1 MNSDEYERMYS
12 LEDSY
17 WWFVGRH
24 NLVLTFL
31 EDIYKERKD
40 LTILDIGCGTGAMSE
55 KLARFG
61 KVVSADFSP
70 LALEFSRRRKLTRL
84 CTADAMRLPFQDE
97 SFDVIVALDIL
108 EHLPDDEA
116 ALREFQ
122 RVLKPNGRV
131 VASVPAYQ
139 SLWSAHDVALM
150 HFRRYVARQLGQRFA
165 SAHLKIQKLSYA
177 MTLLFPVV
185 WAVRQVGKIFA
196 KKDAEPKASLVS
208 VSPGAN
214 RALVRLLNV
223 ENSVIRRLNLPFGV
237 TVFCVA
243 QKAS

>member
-1 MNSDEYERMYS
+1 MNSEEYERMYR

-31 EDIYKERKD
+31 DSLYPNRSD

-55 KLARFG
+55 KLARYG

-70 LALEFSRRRKLTRL
+70 LALQFSRRRKLTRL
-84 CTADAMRLPFQDE
+84 CTADAMRLPFQD
-97 SFDVIVALDIL
+97 SAFDVIVALDIL
-108 EHLPDDEA
+108 EHLPDDQA
-116 ALREFQ
+116 ALCEFQ
-122 RVLKPNGRV
+122 RVLKPGGRV

-150 HFRRYVARQLGQRFA
+150 HFRRYTAGLVRERFTKGR
-165 SAHLKIQKLSYA
+165 LQVEKLSYA

-185 WAVRQVGKIFA
+185 WAFRQASNLF
-196 KKDAEPKASLVS
+196 KKKGAEPKASLVH
-208 VSPGAN
+208 VPGAAN
-214 RALVRLLNV
+214 GLLVRLLGA
-223 ENSVIRRLNLPFGV
+223 ENAVIRRANLPFGV

-243 QKAS
+243 RKGA

>member
-1 MNSDEYERMYS
+1 MNSEEYERMYR

-31 EDIYKERKD
+31 QKLYPNRSD
-40 LTILDIGCGTGAMSE
+40 LTILDIGCGTGAMSQ
-55 KLARFG
+55 KLARYG

-70 LALEFSRRRKLTRL
+70 LALQFSRRRKLNRL
-84 CTADAMRLPFQDE
+84 CISDAMRLPFRDD
-97 SFDVIVALDIL
+97 SFDLIVALDIL
-108 EHLPDDEA
+108 EHLPDDQA
-116 ALREFQ
+116 ALCEFQ
-122 RVLKPNGRV
+122 RVLKPGGRV

-150 HFRRYVARQLGQRFA
+150 HFRRYTAGLFRLRFETARFG
-165 SAHLKIQKLSYA
+165 IEKLSYA

-185 WAVRQVGKIFA
+185 WAVRHLSNLLRR
-196 KKDAEPKASLVS
+196 KDAEPKASLIPV
-208 VSPGAN
+208 PGFAN
-214 RALVRLLNV
+214 RILVGLLGA
-223 ENSVIRRLNLPFGV
+223 ENGVIRLANLPFGV

-243 QKAS
+243 RKAA

>member
-1 MNSDEYERMYS
+1 MNSEEYERMYR

-31 EDIYKERKD
+31 KDLYPNRSD

-61 KVVSADFSP
+61 TVVSADFSP
-70 LALEFSRRRKLTRL
+70 LALQFSRRRKLTRL
-84 CTADAMRLPFQDE
+84 CTADAMRLPFRDD

-108 EHLPDDEA
+108 EHLPNDQA
-116 ALREFQ
+116 ALCEFQ
-122 RVLKPNGRV
+122 RVLKPGGRV

-150 HFRRYVARQLGQRFA
+150 HFRRYTARLVRERFSMA
-165 SAHLKIQKLSYA
+165 RLKVGKLSYA
-177 MTLLFPVV
+177 MTLLFPIV
-185 WAVRQVGKIFA
+185 WAVRHASNLFRRN
-196 KKDAEPKASLVS
+196 DAEPKASLVS
-208 VSPGAN
+208 VPGAAN
-214 RALVRLLNV
+214 RALVGLLGG
-223 ENSVIRRLNLPFGV
+223 ENAVLRHMNLPFGV

-243 QKAS
+243 QKTP